1 MVSNMPFITGPVL
14 PEHRSL
20 EPASQNGNPSSEA
33 VAIFPMTRG
42 QQGLWIAHTLAPHH
56 TLYNLSLKF
65 TFSQDMKGKLD
76 YSVEA
81 LHKGSCFN

>member
-14 PEHRSL
+14 PANRSL
-20 EPASQNGNPSSEA
+20 QPASQDENPSSEV

-65 TFSQDMKGKLD
+65 TFSQDMKEKLD
-76 YSVEA
+76 YSIEA
-81 LHKGSCFN
+81 LHRGLCVN